1 MDTEE
6 IRKKLLED
14 IYAGA
19 FSGLPAMLLDE
30 DRIKNADREE
40 LEELAKKYGWKS
52 ITD

>member
-40 LEELAKKYGWKS
+40 LEELAKKA
-52 ITD
+52 